1 MSNQVHGTTT
11 LAMLFTLQLFIGLS
25 VIAFYTL
32 GLSYLDDNVYEHES
46 PALIGAALAA
56 RFWGTQLGSFVSMIV
71 GWSSYDWF
79 LGWILLAPILFLL
92 GFFVV
97 MFPKKLLSTV
107 VRQAADNILETST
120 NNSLASLSNRKFIA
134 DVDFFPSL
142 SRIFTNKIVLLNV
155 FAAVFVQTGII
166 NFFNYESEYLQSRF
180 YLPASE
186 TDGLTNEW
194 TSLLVS
200 NLLKPPMLALTILV
214 SGLIIA
220 KANPAA
226 K

>member
-1 MSNQVHGTTT
+1 MSKQVYSITT
-11 LAMLFTLQLFIGLS
+11 LVLLFNLQLFIGLS
-25 VIAFYTL
+25 VIAFYAL

-46 PALIGAALAA
+46 PGLIGAALAS
-56 RFWGTQLGSFVSMIV
+56 RFWGTQLGSLVAVLV
-71 GWSSYDWF
+71 GWSTFDWF
-79 LGWILLAPILFLL
+79 FGWIILAPILFIL
-92 GFFVV
+92 GFLVV

-107 VRQAADNILETST
+107 VRHAADNILETS
-120 NNSLASLSNRKFIA
+120 SHASLSGRKFIA
-134 DVDFFPSL
+134 DVDFWPSIC
-142 SRIFTNKIVLLNV
+142 RIFSNKIVILNI
-155 FAAVFVQTGII
+155 FAAVFVQMGIV
-166 NFFNYESEYLQSRF
+166 NFFRYEAEYLQSRF

-200 NLLKPPMLALTILV
+200 NLLKPPMLALAILV

-220 KANPAA
+220 KANPPA